1 MATALNTEN
10 REYITWQYQE
20 LNFGLL
26 GGLRIEGLERMRVT
40 LKVEYRQQ
48 AVRHNLDLYNND
60 SLDKLIR
67 RCAESFAL
75 GTAYLATAFATLIN
89 LLEAYRLDQLKKQAV
104 EKETVKQLTEAEKK
118 EAEQILRHPD
128 LLQRTNE
135 LIGQSGVIG
144 EEDNRLLMYLVFT
157 SRKREEP
164 LHVISLGSSGTGKT
178 HLQEKV
184 GELMPA
190 EDVIQITSL
199 SENALYY
206 FGKQEL
212 KHKLILIEDLDG
224 AGEVLYPL
232 RELQSKKVIT
242 KTVVYKNQAGE
253 AQTVHLRV
261 EGPICVGGCTTKE
274 SVYEDNSNRS
284 FLVHLDESKEQ
295 DEKIMHYQRL
305 KSAGKIDSQGQI
317 QVKQL
322 LQNIQ
327 RLLLPIQV
335 RNPYAELLQL
345 PPSVFKPRRTNA
357 HYLAFIEVITFYHQY
372 QREQKKDQLTDEVYI
387 ETAVEDIKAANQLMC
402 EVLLRKSD
410 DLNGAC
416 RNYYEGL
423 KQHLKEQLKDSF
435 TNRMISKELH
445 IPVSTVKRHNFM
457 LFQAGYLTK
466 LPGAEESKGFTY
478 ALSDQEEYQQLKSS
492 IITMLDTILNNIQA
506 TFQQPISSSSAQKSN
521 EPVKHMPAK
530 GKTQIT
536 PTSSTAHQENTP
548 NP

>member
-1 MATALNTEN
+1 MASTLNTEN
-10 REYITWQYQE
+10 REYITWQFEQ

-26 GGLRIEGLERMRVT
+26 GGLKIEGLERMRVT
-40 LKVEYRQQ
+40 LKVEYKQV

-60 SLDKLIR
+60 NLDKLVR
-67 RCAESFAL
+67 RCAERFAL
-75 GTAYLATAFATLIN
+75 GTGYIATAFATLIN
-89 LLEAYRLDQLKKQAV
+89 LLEEYRLEQLKLLAK
-104 EKETVKQLTEAEKK
+104 EKEPVKQLTEPERK
-118 EAEQILRHPD
+118 EAELFLRQPD

-144 EEDNRLLMYLVFT
+144 EVNNRLLMYLVFT

-178 HLQEKV
+178 HLQSGV
-184 GELMPA
+184 GELMPP

-199 SENALYY
+199 SENSFYY

-284 FLVHLDESKEQ
+284 FLLHLDEGKEQ

-305 KSAGKIDSQGQI
+305 KSAGKIDLMDQAG
-317 QVKQL
+317 VKQL
-322 LQNIQ
+322 LQNVQ
-327 RLLLPIQV
+327 RVLQPIQV

-357 HYLAFIEVITFYHQY
+357 HYLAFIEVITFYHQL
-372 QREQKKDQLTDEVYI
+372 QREQKVDQATGQVYI
-387 ETAVEDIKAANQLMC
+387 ETILEDIREANRLMG
-402 EVLLRKSD
+402 EILLRKSD
-410 DLNGAC
+410 ELPGAC
-416 RNYYEGL
+416 RNYFEAL
-423 KQHLKEQLKDSF
+423 KLHLQQEQKDSF
-435 TNRMISKELH
+435 TNRIISRELR
-445 IPVSTVKRHNFM
+445 IPLSTVKRHN
-457 LFQAGYLTK
+457 LALLQAGLLHR
-466 LPGAEESKGFTY
+466 LPEGDESKGFTY
-478 ALSDQEEYQQLKSS
+478 GLCDQEEYQQMKSN
-492 IITMLDTILNNIQA
+492 ITTVLDTILNNIQE
-506 TFQQPISSSSAQKSN
+506 TQQQPTSSIAAQKPT
-521 EPVKHMPAK
+521 EPVKPRPGK
-530 GKTQIT
+530 GKKQNQSIG
-536 PTSSTAHQENTP
+536 
-548 NP
+548 